1 MKHEVIMKSVFRKES
16 MKTVQKPATI
26 VRPKPVQLPDGTRE
40 RIAQRAYEL
49 WELRGRRHGHA
60 LQDWLD
66 AEILV
71 MDELHEAR
79 Q

>member
-1 MKHEVIMKSVFRKES
+1 MKSAFRKES
-16 MKTVQKPATI
+16 TSTVQKPATI
-26 VRPKPVQLPDGTRE
+26 VSPKPVQLPDAMRE

-71 MDELHEAR
+71 LDEIHEAR

>member
-1 MKHEVIMKSVFRKES
+1 MKSAFRKES
-16 MKTVQKPATI
+16 MRTVPKPAAI
-26 VRPKPVQLPDGTRE
+26 VSPKPVQLPDGMRE

>member
-1 MKHEVIMKSVFRKES
+1 MRSAFRNES
-16 MKTVQKPATI
+16 LRTVQKPATI
-26 VRPKPVQLPDGTRE
+26 ISPKPVQLPDGVRE

-60 LQDWLD
+60 VQDWLD

-71 MDELHEAR
+71 MDEFHEAR
-79 Q
+79 E

>member
-1 MKHEVIMKSVFRKES
+1 MKAAFRKES
-16 MKTVQKPATI
+16 MRTIQKAATI
-26 VRPKPVQLPDGTRE
+26 APPKPVRLPDGVRE

-60 LQDWLD
+60 VQDWLD

-71 MDELHEAR
+71 LDEIHEAR
-79 Q
+79 E

>member
-1 MKHEVIMKSVFRKES
+1 MKSAFRKES
-16 MKTVQKPATI
+16 MRTVQKPSTI
-26 VRPKPVQLPDGTRE
+26 VPPKPVQLPDGMRE
-40 RIAQRAYEL
+40 RVAQRAYEL

>member
-1 MKHEVIMKSVFRKES
+1 MKSAFRKES
-16 MKTVQKPATI
+16 TRTVQKPATM
-26 VRPKPVQLPDGTRE
+26 VSPKPVQLPDGMRE

-71 MDELHEAR
+71 LDEIHEAR

>member
-1 MKHEVIMKSVFRKES
+1 MRSAFRKGS
-16 MKTVQKPATI
+16 IRTVQKPATI
-26 VRPKPVQLPDGTRE
+26 ISPKPVQLPDGVRE

-60 LQDWLD
+60 VQDWLD

-71 MDELHEAR
+71 MDEIHEAR
-79 Q
+79 E

>member
-1 MKHEVIMKSVFRKES
+1 MKSAFRKES
-16 MKTVQKPATI
+16 TRTVQKPATI
-26 VRPKPVQLPDGTRE
+26 VSPKPVQLSDGMRE

-71 MDELHEAR
+71 LDEIHEAR